1 MTDIQ
6 EERLLNYFMM
16 GYEFDEVVGEFN
28 EAEARALWDEW
39 LSWY

>member
-6 EERLLNYFMM
+6 EERLLNYFML
-16 GYEFDEVVGEFN
+16 GYEFD